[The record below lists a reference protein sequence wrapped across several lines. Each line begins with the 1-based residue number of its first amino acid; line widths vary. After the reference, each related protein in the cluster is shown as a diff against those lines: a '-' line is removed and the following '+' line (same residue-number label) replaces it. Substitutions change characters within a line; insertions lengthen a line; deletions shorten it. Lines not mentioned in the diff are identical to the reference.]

1 MTLNKMISPPFLRFL
16 LTTNTP
22 TSLVLLRTIGHFAL
36 LLLLV
41 DLLVVERQLLVLQN
55 VSVSTAALTGTR
67 RDASQDLTRSQL
79 VDHLLLL
86 LQRVLQL
93 LQLRQVRLAHAL
105 QLAQIVLGHL
115 ALRAD
120 LARVVLLEPRL
131 EGGRIDR
138 NDAALHDR
146 VRTHQLVVGS
156 VVHNVQDLGLGR
168 ERYKSQSLTKITLS
182 GPGER
187 AGIQT
192 DSTML
197 DVSTTAADQVNSL
210 GSELGHGRLATH
222 LELSLLDVDHN
233 LSSGQ
238 TTLMARI
245 AANT

>member
-1 MTLNKMISPPFLRFL
+1 MHSTNKPL
-16 LTTNTP
+16 
-22 TSLVLLRTIGHFAL
+22 SLVLLRTIGHFAL

-55 VSVSTAALTGTR
+55 VSVSATALTRTR

-79 VDHLLLL
+79 IDHFLLFLKGI
-86 LQRVLQL
+86 LQL
-93 LQLRQVRLAHAL
+93 LQLRKVRLAHAL
-105 QLAQIVLGHL
+105 QLAQIVLRHL
-115 ALRAD
+115 ALRSD
-120 LARVVLLEPRL
+120 LAGVVLLEPRL

-138 NDAALHDR
+138 NNAALHNG

-168 ERYKSQSLTKITLS
+168 ESYKSLHSTKITLS

-187 AGIQT
+187 ASVQT
-192 DSTML
+192 DGTVL
-197 DVSTTAADQVNSL
+197 NVSTTAADQVNSL
-210 GSELGHGRLATH
+210 GSELGHGRLTTH

-238 TTLMARI
+238 TTLMTRI
-245 AANT
+245 TTNT

>member
-41 DLLVVERQLLVLQN
+41 DLLVVERQLLVLQD
-55 VSVSTAALTGTR
+55 VSVSTTALTGTR

-168 ERYKSQSLTKITLS
+168 ERYKSRRSTKITLS
-182 GPGER
+182 GPRER
-187 AGIQT
+187 TGIQT
-192 DSTML
+192 DSTVL